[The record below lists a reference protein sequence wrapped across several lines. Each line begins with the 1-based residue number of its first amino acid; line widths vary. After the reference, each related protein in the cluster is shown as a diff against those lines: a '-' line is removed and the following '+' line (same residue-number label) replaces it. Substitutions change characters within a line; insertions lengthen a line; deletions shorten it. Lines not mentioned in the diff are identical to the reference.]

1 MIINCVWE
9 HNQNDSLLYSS
20 NVIGAFTRGATIEEA
35 LNKMPVEIRSF
46 LLWAGEN
53 PPPSF
58 EVRISQEK
66 SSEIDI
72 CDADS
77 DVIFDSERV
86 GLTADEYKR
95 IKALVLKSAQDFLTL
110 YEAFPDKDKTVLL
123 PRKTFYGSVPRT
135 ASEMY
140 LHTKNVNAYYWGEVG
155 ITASNEGSVLEN
167 RRRGFELL
175 ELHGNPLS
183 GEVYEGSYGEQW
195 SVPKVLRRFIWHD
208 RIHAKA
214 MYRMGLKTFGEDVI
228 PNIFK
233 FDLP

>member
-1 MIINCVWE
+1 M
-9 HNQNDSLLYSS
+9 S
-20 NVIGAFTRGATIEEA
+20 
-35 LNKMPVEIRSF
+35 KMPLEIRSF

-53 PPPSF
+53 PPSAF
-58 EVRISQEK
+58 EVRIVQKK

-72 CDADS
+72 SDADS
-77 DVIFDSERV
+77 DVIFDSERE
-86 GLTADEYKR
+86 GLTADEYER
-95 IKALVLKSAQDFLTL
+95 LKALALKSAKDFLAL

-123 PRKTFYGSVPRT
+123 PRKTFYGNVPRT
-135 ASEMY
+135 AAEMY
-140 LHTKNVNAYYWGEVG
+140 LHTKSVNAYYWSEVG
-155 ITASNEGSVLEN
+155 ITASNEGSVLKN